1 MTIWQ
6 KSVFSE
12 LLKTESYRINRKNV
26 IIPIPIQLL
35 FQRKLLTIKLYTFTN
50 RFVCLHDC

>member
-26 IIPIPIQLL
+26 VIPIPIQLL

-50 RFVCLHDC
+50 RFICLHDC